1 MSTVFQ
7 ATSTLR
13 KAVHRMLNSPLILFV
28 DGNLADLEQYTEHLK
43 LSSRKFNIVHAATGK
58 SGLAFC
64 ERHVVDCVVLE
75 IDLPDIS
82 GFEVLMKLI
91 PRVRDPKTAVIML
104 TRLSNTYLLEAALR
118 NGAHA
123 ALCKLVTAGHT
134 LERAILKAVS
144 TMTEDLT
151 GATTARY
158 ADKPIRVS

>member
-1 MSTVFQ
+1 
-7 ATSTLR
+7 
-13 KAVHRMLNSPLILFV
+13 MLNSPLILFV
-28 DGNLADLEQYTEHLK
+28 DGNLADLEHYKEHLK
-43 LSSRKFNIVHAATGK
+43 LSLPHFNIVHAATGK

-91 PRVRDPKTAVIML
+91 PHAREPKTAVIML

-118 NGAHA
+118 NGAQA
-123 ALCKLVTAGHT
+123 ALCKLVITGDT
-134 LERAILKAVS
+134 LERAVLKAVS

-151 GATTARY
+151 HTATSGR
-158 ADKPIRVS
+158 DVGKPIRLS